1 MRKLATYFFI
11 LCLGALIA
19 FFYFKKSISDREK
32 EQTQIMLNEVKNVR
46 KLVVVESSFSQIY
59 NYEKSKYFLIESI
72 SFDKKVILAVTAK
85 IQISYDLTKLDIET
99 DTIHKKVILNKIPEP
114 EVFISPNISY
124 FDFQQSTFNSFT
136 KEELNK
142 VHARAIEKIKE
153 ASNIAGLKEKARIQL
168 VEELQKIYKMTT
180 LLDWEFVDHTGL
192 NIKPNEFK
200 D

>member
-1 MRKLATYFFI
+1 
-11 LCLGALIA
+11 
-19 FFYFKKSISDREK
+19 
-32 EQTQIMLNEVKNVR
+32 
-46 KLVVVESSFSQIY
+46 VVIESSFSQIY
-59 NYEKSKYFLIESI
+59 NYEKSKYFLIESL

-99 DTIHKKVILNKIPEP
+99 DTINKKVILNKIPEP

-136 KEELNK
+136 KEELNQ

-153 ASNIAGLKEKARIQL
+153 ASDIAGLKEKARIQL

-180 LLDWEFVDHTGL
+180 LLDWQFVDHTGL
-192 NIKPNEFK
+192 NIKPDEFK

>member
-1 MRKLATYFFI
+1 MRKIATYFFI
-11 LCLGALIA
+11 FCLGALIT
-19 FFYFKKSISDREK
+19 FFYLKKDISDREK
-32 EQTQIMLNEVKNVR
+32 EQTQIILNEVKNVR
-46 KLVVVESSFSQIY
+46 KLVVVESTFSQLY
-59 NYEKSKYFLIESI
+59 NYEKSKYFLIEEF
-72 SFDKKVILAVTAK
+72 SFNKKVVLAVTAT
-85 IQISYDLTKLDIET
+85 IQISYDLTKLNIET
-99 DTIHKKVILNKIPEP
+99 DTIHKKVIINNIPQP

-124 FDFQQSTFNSFT
+124 FDFEQSTFNSFT
-136 KEELNK
+136 KEELNR

-192 NIKPNEFK
+192 NIKPAEFK

>member
-1 MRKLATYFFI
+1 MRKIATYFFI
-11 LCLGALIA
+11 FCLGVLIT
-19 FFYFKKSISDREK
+19 FLYLKKGISDREK
-32 EQTQIMLNEVKNVR
+32 EQTQIILNEVKNVR

-59 NYEKSKYFLIESI
+59 NYEKSKYFLIESF
-72 SFDKKVILAVTAK
+72 SFDKKVILAVTAT
-85 IQISYDLTKLDIET
+85 IQISYDLTKLNIET
-99 DTIHKKVILNKIPEP
+99 DTIHKKVILNKIPQP

-142 VHARAIEKIKE
+142 VHAKAIEKIKE
-153 ASNIAGLKEKARIQL
+153 ASNIAGLKEKAKIQL
-168 VEELQKIYKMTT
+168 IEELQKIYKMTT

-192 NIKPNEFK
+192 NIKPAEFK

>member
-1 MRKLATYFFI
+1 MGKIPHYFFI
-11 LCLGALIA
+11 FCLGALIT
-19 FFYFKKSISDREK
+19 FLFLKKGNSDRER

-46 KLVVVESSFSQIY
+46 KLVVIESSFSQIY
-59 NYEKSKYFLIESI
+59 NYEKSKYFLIESF
-72 SFDKKVILAVTAK
+72 SFDKKVILAVTAT

-192 NIKPNEFK
+192 NIKPAEFK